1 MKNIFLFIVLS
12 LAYHINLAQDW
23 VQLEDYPGLGRNHP
37 ITFSI
42 GTDGYVLAGQNE
54 TGNYV
59 KDFYKYDTTTD
70 SWTQLP
76 NFPGYPRGY
85 AYGIEHNGK
94 AYVGFGNSNAF
105 DIGPLDDLWEYDPL
119 TEAWT
124 ELASCPCGGRLH
136 PAMLEAGGK
145 IFVGLG
151 NNDSGNQDDWW
162 AYDIATDTWAQKADF
177 IAEKRH
183 HPYFFSIDDIAYV
196 GFGHGASIY
205 NDFYKYAPLTDT
217 WTQVASLPAEGRV
230 AGTQFAYNGKGYALS
245 GDGENHSYLETGEFW
260 QYTPET
266 DSWLSLPV
274 HPGHSKWAPGCF
286 IVGDVLYFT
295 SGFQYDDGN
304 SETLNDL
311 WRFNLD
317 EINGIE
323 VVELETLVYPNPTTD
338 KILLSSPVDYHLFSL
353 KGELVLEGR
362 GSSIEVSQLSKGVYF
377 LNTKTQ
383 TFKIIKE

>member
-1 MKNIFLFIVLS
+1 VKNIILVIGLS
-12 LAYHINLAQDW
+12 LSCHINFAQDW

-54 TGNYV
+54 NGTYV
-59 KDFYKYDTTTD
+59 NDFYKYDTTTD

-85 AYGIEHNGK
+85 AYGIAHNGK
-94 AYVGFGNSNAF
+94 AYVGFGTSNVF
-105 DIGPLDDLWEYDPL
+105 DIGPLDDLWEYDPVSE
-119 TEAWT
+119 TWT

-136 PAMLEAGGK
+136 PAMLEAGGQ

-151 NNDSGNQDDWW
+151 NNNSGNLDDWW
-162 AYDIATDTWAQKADF
+162 AYDLATDAWAQKADF
-177 IAEKRH
+177 IAEERH

-196 GFGHGASIY
+196 GFGHGNDIY
-205 NDFYKYAPLTDT
+205 NDFYKYEPLTDT

-230 AGTQFAYNGKGYALS
+230 AGTQFSYNGKGYALS
-245 GDGENHSYLETGEFW
+245 GDGDDHYYLETGEFW

-266 DSWLSLPV
+266 DSWMSLPV

-286 IVGDVLYFT
+286 VVGDVLYFT
-295 SGFQYDDGN
+295 SGLQYDDGN

-317 EINGIE
+317 EISSIE
-323 VVELETLVYPNPTTD
+323 IVALETLVYPNPTTD
-338 KILLSSPVDYHLFSL
+338 KILLSSPVDYRLFSL
-353 KGELVLEGR
+353 KGELVLEGN
-362 GSSIEVSQLSKGVYF
+362 GASIEVSQLSKGVYF
-377 LNTKTQ
+377 LNTKSKTY
-383 TFKIIKE
+383 KIIKE

>member
-1 MKNIFLFIVLS
+1 VKNIIIVIGLS
-12 LAYHINLAQDW
+12 LSCHINFAQDW

-54 TGNYV
+54 NGTYV

-85 AYGIEHNGK
+85 AYGIAHNGK
-94 AYVGFGNSNAF
+94 AYVGFGTSNVF
-105 DIGPLDDLWEYDPL
+105 DIGPLDDLWEYDPVSE
-119 TEAWT
+119 TWT

-136 PAMLEAGGK
+136 PAMLEAGGQ

-151 NNDSGNQDDWW
+151 NNNSGNLDDWW
-162 AYDIATDTWAQKADF
+162 AYDLATDAWAQKADF
-177 IAEKRH
+177 IAEERH

-196 GFGHGASIY
+196 GFGHGNDIY
-205 NDFYKYAPLTDT
+205 NDFYKYEPLTDT

-230 AGTQFAYNGKGYALS
+230 AGTQFSYNGKGYALS
-245 GDGENHSYLETGEFW
+245 GDGDDHYYLETGEFW

-266 DSWLSLPV
+266 DSWMSLPV

-286 IVGDVLYFT
+286 VVGDVLYFT
-295 SGFQYDDGN
+295 SGLQYDDGN

-317 EINGIE
+317 EISSIE
-323 VVELETLVYPNPTTD
+323 IVALETLVYPNPTTD
-338 KILLSSPVDYHLFSL
+338 KILLSSPVDYRLFSL
-353 KGELVLEGR
+353 KGELVLEGN
-362 GSSIEVSQLSKGVYF
+362 GASIEVSQLSKGVYF
-377 LNTKTQ
+377 LNTKSKTY
-383 TFKIIKE
+383 KIIKE

>member
-1 MKNIFLFIVLS
+1 VKNIILVIGLS
-12 LAYHINLAQDW
+12 LSCHINFAQDW

-54 TGNYV
+54 NGTYV

-85 AYGIEHNGK
+85 AYGIAHNGK
-94 AYVGFGNSNAF
+94 AYVGFGTSNVF
-105 DIGPLDDLWEYDPL
+105 DIGPLDDLWEYDPVSE
-119 TEAWT
+119 TWT

-136 PAMLEAGGK
+136 PAMLEAGGQ

-151 NNDSGNQDDWW
+151 NNNSGNLDDWW
-162 AYDIATDTWAQKADF
+162 AYDLATDAWAQKADF
-177 IAEKRH
+177 IAEERH

-196 GFGHGASIY
+196 GFGHGNDIY
-205 NDFYKYAPLTDT
+205 NDFYKYEPLTDT

-230 AGTQFAYNGKGYALS
+230 AGTQFSYNGKGYALS
-245 GDGENHSYLETGEFW
+245 GDGDDHYYLETGEFW

-266 DSWLSLPV
+266 DSWMSLPV

-286 IVGDVLYFT
+286 VVGDVLYFT
-295 SGFQYDDGN
+295 SGLQYDDGN

-317 EINGIE
+317 EISSIE
-323 VVELETLVYPNPTTD
+323 IVALETLVYPNPTTD
-338 KILLSSPVDYHLFSL
+338 KILLSSPVDYRLFSL
-353 KGELVLEGR
+353 KGELVLEGN
-362 GSSIEVSQLSKGVYF
+362 GASIEVSQLSKGVYF
-377 LNTKTQ
+377 LNTKSKTY
-383 TFKIIKE
+383 KIIKE

>member
-1 MKNIFLFIVLS
+1 MKNIILVIGLS
-12 LAYHINLAQDW
+12 LSCHINFAQDW

-54 TGNYV
+54 NGTYV

-85 AYGIEHNGK
+85 AYGIAHNGK
-94 AYVGFGNSNAF
+94 AYVGFGTSNVF
-105 DIGPLDDLWEYDPL
+105 DIGPLDDLWEYDPVSE
-119 TEAWT
+119 TWT

-136 PAMLEAGGK
+136 PAMLEAGGQ

-151 NNDSGNQDDWW
+151 NNNSGNLDDWW
-162 AYDIATDTWAQKADF
+162 AYDLATDAWAQKADF
-177 IAEKRH
+177 IAEERH

-196 GFGHGASIY
+196 GFGHGNDIY
-205 NDFYKYAPLTDT
+205 NDFYKYEPLTDT

-230 AGTQFAYNGKGYALS
+230 AGTQFSYNGKGYALS
-245 GDGENHSYLETGEFW
+245 GDGDDHYYLETGEFW

-266 DSWLSLPV
+266 DSWMSLPV

-286 IVGDVLYFT
+286 VVGDVLYFT
-295 SGFQYDDGN
+295 SGLQYDDGN

-317 EINGIE
+317 EISSIE
-323 VVELETLVYPNPTTD
+323 IVALETLVYPNPTTD
-338 KILLSSPVDYHLFSL
+338 KILLSSPVDYRLFSL
-353 KGELVLEGR
+353 KGELVLEGN
-362 GSSIEVSQLSKGVYF
+362 GASIEVSQLSKGVYF
-377 LNTKTQ
+377 LNTKSKTY
-383 TFKIIKE
+383 KIIKE

>member
-1 MKNIFLFIVLS
+1 
-12 LAYHINLAQDW
+12 

-37 ITFSI
+37 ITFTI
-42 GTDGYVLAGQNE
+42 GTDGYVLAGENE
-54 TGNYV
+54 LGYFA

-76 NFPGYPRGY
+76 NMPGFPRGY
-85 AYGIEHNGK
+85 GYGISHNGK
-94 AYVGFGNSNAF
+94 AYVGFGTS
-105 DIGPLDDLWEYDPL
+105 DLGPLNDLWEYDPMA
-119 TEAWT
+119 EVWT
-124 ELASCPCGGRLH
+124 TLSPCPCEGRLH
-136 PAMLEAGGK
+136 PALLQAGGQ

-151 NNDSGNQDDWW
+151 NNNSGNLDDWW

-205 NDFYKYAPLTDT
+205 NDFYKYEPLTDT
-217 WTQVASLPAEGRV
+217 WTQVASIPAQGRV
-230 AGTQFAYNGKGYALS
+230 AGTQFAYNGRGYALS
-245 GDGENHSYLETGEFW
+245 GDGESHQYLETGEFW

-295 SGFQYDDGN
+295 SGLQYDDGN

-323 VVELETLVYPNPTTD
+323 VVALETLVYPNPTTD
-338 KILLSSPVDYHLFSL
+338 KIMLSSPIDYHLFSL
-353 KGELVLEGR
+353 KGELVLEGN

-377 LNTKTQ
+377 LNTETK